1 MTHSNERNTNVILLA
16 FAGATFSI
24 FVLARQLMRDSE
36 STVGAVWIGTLL
48 LLMTPVAVWLGI
60 VQPLHSVYRHVYF
73 RRVRMWHILWTLFF
87 LSGLVFRTRMIN
99 EIQQSQVD
107 AWAIYRMSLVGVVTI
122 VLLVKLVLREDF
134 RKTLRTGILIPLVA
148 YSCFC
153 LASTVWSI
161 YPSWTAYH
169 AAEFGTVVLLIAA
182 TVSDMRSI
190 EDADEVLDFAFKLL
204 TVLIAS
210 IWVGLLFAPQEALKA
225 SHGLIPFQLFGV
237 VPFFETNIVGEYSA
251 LLLVISAARCATLG
265 RHRSSAFV
273 NASGMVLGS
282 ITLLLSQTRSAI
294 LAGFV
299 GIGVT
304 LLIAR
309 RRLGIV
315 AATVCL
321 LAYFSGGANLVH
333 DFMMRGENEQVVEG
347 LNGRVDFWAAGM
359 QAVSA
364 HPLTG
369 LGAYA
374 GGRFGILPQ
383 FGFDAVTMH
392 STCMEVL
399 VDTGFTGLVPILCLI
414 IGMWWILVRHRPG
427 EPLRS
432 SEQRLTA
439 IAVFSMLT
447 VRSFFDA
454 EFIENSTI
462 IFFAL
467 IAYTEYLRRTHV
479 RVPVVCTEPA
489 EKQSRRSGFAQALTA
504 IVFAYLGITATAPRL
519 STQIL
524 EPYSAQTFG
533 LQLGNLNATVLE
545 VKVDRLQ
552 SGFVQSVASQQV
564 KELTDGC

>member
-1 MTHSNERNTNVILLA
+1 
-16 FAGATFSI
+16 
-24 FVLARQLMRDSE
+24 
-36 STVGAVWIGTLL
+36 
-48 LLMTPVAVWLGI
+48 
-60 VQPLHSVYRHVYF
+60 
-73 RRVRMWHILWTLFF
+73 
-87 LSGLVFRTRMIN
+87 
-99 EIQQSQVD
+99 
-107 AWAIYRMSLVGVVTI
+107 
-122 VLLVKLVLREDF
+122 
-134 RKTLRTGILIPLVA
+134 
-148 YSCFC
+148 
-153 LASTVWSI
+153 
-161 YPSWTAYH
+161 
-169 AAEFGTVVLLIAA
+169 
-182 TVSDMRSI
+182 
-190 EDADEVLDFAFKLL
+190 
-204 TVLIAS
+204 
-210 IWVGLLFAPQEALKA
+210 
-225 SHGLIPFQLFGV
+225 
-237 VPFFETNIVGEYSA
+237 
-251 LLLVISAARCATLG
+251 
-265 RHRSSAFV
+265 
-273 NASGMVLGS
+273 
-282 ITLLLSQTRSAI
+282 
-294 LAGFV
+294 
-299 GIGVT
+299 VT

-309 RRLGIV
+309 RRLGIAV
-315 AATVCL
+315 ATVCL

-347 LNGRVDFWAAGM
+347 LNGRMDFWAAGM

-399 VDTGFTGLVPILCLI
+399 VDTGFTGLVPILSLI
-414 IGMWWILVRHRPG
+414 IGMWWILVRRRPG

-489 EKQSRRSGFAQALTA
+489 GAPPRRSGLAQVLTA
-504 IVFAYLGITATAPRL
+504 IVFACLGITAAPRP
-519 STQIL
+519 SAQTL
-524 EPYSAQTFG
+524 EPFSTQTFG
-533 LQLGNLNATVLE
+533 LQLGNLNATALE

-552 SGFVQSVASQQV
+552 HGFVHCVLPQQATQ
-564 KELTDGC
+564 LTDGC